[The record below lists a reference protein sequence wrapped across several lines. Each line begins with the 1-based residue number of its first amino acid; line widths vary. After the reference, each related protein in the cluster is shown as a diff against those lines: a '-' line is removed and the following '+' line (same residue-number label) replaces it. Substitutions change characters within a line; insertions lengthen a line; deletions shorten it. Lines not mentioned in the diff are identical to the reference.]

1 MIEDRITLPRMI
13 TAVIILAACA
23 KRMEE
28 ALGTYG
34 WTVGE

>member
-1 MIEDRITLPRMI
+1 MIEDRISLPWMI

-23 KRMEE
+23 KLMEE
-28 ALGTYG
+28 APRTYG